1 MTTEI
6 PIEQRLVQ
14 LESTLA
20 HLQYDYDQLHGVVL
34 ALQSDVRLLQQGI
47 TKLKGRVEQLQ
58 MEPETRSPEDERPP
72 HY

>member
-6 PIEQRLVQ
+6 PLEQRLIQ

-20 HLQYDYDQLHGVVL
+20 HLQYDYDQLHSVVL
-34 ALQSDVRLLQQGI
+34 ALQGDVRTLQQGI
-47 TKLKGRVEQLQ
+47 TKLKGRIEQLQ
-58 MEPETRSPEDERPP
+58 SEPETRSPEDERPP